1 MHAKDA
7 RTRSSLVA
15 IADGDNTG
23 AFPNRKALP
32 ALLALLLVVVNV
44 VGCGGAYTNSNPND
58 GKKYP
63 FLVDVTLQPATAPS
77 IAVSGTVAV
86 RADAGYQV
94 SANGEV
100 DYKTVTSSATW
111 NTSNAAVATVDKGQV
126 TGTGIGSATISAT
139 LDGKTGRTL
148 VVVGQTPTLDIT
160 PTGPFSLSANPD
172 QHFRAPARY
181 SDGSVLDLTYYVTW
195 NSSAPGVVKF
205 YNDPY
210 DYVHDVGE
218 AALLAT
224 GTTTITATLD
234 TGDVGSLD
242 VTVVP

>member
-1 MHAKDA
+1 MA
-7 RTRSSLVA
+7 S
-15 IADGDNTG
+15 
-23 AFPNRKALP
+23 FPNPKALA
-32 ALLALLLVVVNV
+32 ALLALLVVVLTV
-44 VGCGGAYTNSNPND
+44 IGCGGAHTNSKPND

-77 IAVSGTVAV
+77 IAMAKTLAVSAYG
-86 RADAGYQV
+86 GYQV
-94 SANGEV
+94 SPNEI

-126 TGTGIGSATISAT
+126 TGTGIGSATISAI

-160 PTGPFSLSANPD
+160 PTGPFSLSANSD
-172 QHFRAPARY
+172 QRFKTSARY
-181 SDGSVLDLTYYVTW
+181 SDGSVLDLTCYATW
-195 NSSAPGVVKF
+195 NSSAPEVLKF
-205 YNDPY
+205 YND
-210 DYVHDVGE
+210 YVHDCAE

-224 GTTTITATLD
+224 GATTITATVD

-242 VTVVP
+242 VVVAP